1 MCTGTSLLH
10 DVVFCRSPEEQH
22 VFIPVEEE
30 GRQSGQLS
38 IPPSTSFVNY
48 IKRATVANYV
58 KKMSRSCETKL
69 KGFIIDSNMKVS
81 IHVASTCT
89 VFNLISLQYI

>member
-1 MCTGTSLLH
+1 MYTGTSLLH
-10 DVVFCRSPEEQH
+10 DVVFCRSPEEQQ

-48 IKRATVANYV
+48 IEYATVPDYV
-58 KKMSRSCETKL
+58 NEMSRGCGKKL
-69 KGFIIDSNMKVS
+69 KGFIIYSNRKVS
-81 IHVASTCT
+81 IHVASTCI